1 MNKNFLTKRRNAARM
16 LVIRL
21 LMVVERLN
29 EFRTGKPCIAK
40 VNFMWNVGIGYHRRV
55 DEDSFVEFY
64 IFPFTLVS
72 ITTFN
77 LGATVSTVKTANATT
92 ST

>member
-16 LVIRL
+16 LVLRL

-40 VNFMWNVGIGYHRRV
+40 VNFMWNIGIGYHCRV
-55 DEDSFVEFY
+55 EENALVEFY
-64 IFPFTLVS
+64 VFPFTLVS
-72 ITTFN
+72 ITNFN
-77 LGATVSTVKTANATT
+77 LGATVSTVNAANVTT
-92 ST
+92 SP

>member
-29 EFRTGKPCIAK
+29 EFRTGKRCIAK
-40 VNFMWNVGIGYHRRV
+40 VDFAWHIGIGYHRRI
-55 DEDSFVEFY
+55 EDDAMVEFY
-64 IFPFTLVS
+64 LFPFTLVS
-72 ITTFN
+72 ITSFN
-77 LGATVSTVKTANATT
+77 LGATMPNANAAT
-92 ST
+92 SP